1 MSSNANPQDA
11 ASALCAKQ
19 KSLKDRYRAD
29 PSSALVTLTS
39 TGTLDPTN
47 LTCSLANASAAKRIA
62 GMHAAAGGNAGGP
75 DISSELCPGDMLLES
90 RVACFGVTVR
100 AVSTSMGIPV
110 SGGSITAE
118 GDLDFRGTLG
128 VKAEDGSNV
137 NVGFQKINLVVRLDV
152 DDEYKGQVDKLI
164 SLSERYCVVLQ
175 TLRSGVTVETK
186 LGHVDKAQRDA
197 REMLERMLS
206 WQIRA
211 ILGRRTAGTNLS
223 YRTKKCCN

>member
-1 MSSNANPQDA
+1 MSTNANPQDA
-11 ASALCAKQ
+11 ALALHAKQ
-19 KSLKDRYRAD
+19 KPLKDRYRAD

-62 GMHAAAGGNAGGP
+62 GMHAAAGGTAGSP

-90 RVACFGVTVR
+90 LVACFGVTVR
-100 AVSTSMGIPV
+100 AVSISMGIPV
-110 SGGSITAE
+110 FGGSITAK

-128 VKAEDGSNV
+128 IKAEDGSNV
-137 NVGFQKINLVVRLDV
+137 SVGFQKINLVVRLDV

-175 TLRSGVTVETK
+175 TLRNGVTVETK
-186 LGHVDKAQRDA
+186 PEHVGKVQRDA
-197 REMLERMLS
+197 RGDAES
-206 WQIRA
+206 
-211 ILGRRTAGTNLS
+211 AGGKVDGGDKPVLQDEEVLQLN
-223 YRTKKCCN
+223 

>member
-1 MSSNANPQDA
+1 MR
-11 ASALCAKQ
+11 AKQ
-19 KSLKDRYRAD
+19 KPLKDRYRAD

-62 GMHAAAGGNAGGP
+62 GMHAAAGGNAGSGP
-75 DISSELCPGDMLLES
+75 DVSSELCSGDMLLES
-90 RVACFGVTVR
+90 LVACFGVTVR

-128 VKAEDGSNV
+128 VKAEDGGNV
-137 NVGFQKINLVVRLDV
+137 GVGFQKINLVVRLEV
-152 DDEYKGQVDKLI
+152 EDEYKGQVDKLI

-175 TLRSGVTVETK
+175 TLRNGVTVETK
-186 LGHVDKAQRDA
+186 LGHVGKVLPDTRGNAQLGDGSKNGETNGGRSD
-197 REMLERMLS
+197 EPVLEDEEVL
-206 WQIRA
+206 Q
-211 ILGRRTAGTNLS
+211 LN
-223 YRTKKCCN
+223 